1 MPFKGLLLCLTLP
14 YSSMIWADGP
24 HERAQ
29 QLPID
34 LMDCLWASSTAS
46 STLVHPGGVD
56 GARTEDLSQINIP
69 KAVDHWGDSC

>member
-29 QLPID
+29 QLPIA
-34 LMDCLWASSTAS
+34 MVS
-46 STLVHPGGVD
+46 
-56 GARTEDLSQINIP
+56 INIHLEP
-69 KAVDHWGDSC
+69 NPLSFDQHQAQSHGLMLI